1 MTETAAIETIE
12 SLEQY
17 NKVLEKEDAALF
29 YFSHEQCNVCKVLKP
44 KVAEMLKEEYPKVK
58 MYYCDTKKSPELAAQ
73 NSIFAV
79 PTILTYFGGRE
90 TIRKSRNIG
99 LQELAEHIYR
109 PYNLIFE

>member
-1 MTETAAIETIE
+1 MINTIET
-12 SLEQY
+12 LEKY
-17 NKVLEKEDAALF
+17 NEVIEKEDAVLF

-44 KVAEMLKEEYPKVK
+44 KVAEMLTDEFPKAK

-79 PTILTYFGGRE
+79 PTILIYFGGRE
-90 TIRKSRNIG
+90 SVRKSRNIG
-99 LQELAEHIYR
+99 VNELREYIER

>member
-1 MTETAAIETIE
+1 MIETIE
-12 SLEQY
+12 NLEQY
-17 NKVLEKEDAALF
+17 NEVLEKEDAVLF

-44 KVAEMLKEEYPKVK
+44 KVAEMLQDDFPKTK

-90 TIRKSRNIG
+90 TLRKSRNIG
-99 LQELAEHIYR
+99 LQELKEHIER
-109 PYNLIFE
+109 PYSLIFE

>member
-1 MTETAAIETIE
+1 MINTIET
-12 SLEQY
+12 LEKY
-17 NKVLEKEDAALF
+17 NEVIEKEDAVLF

-44 KVAEMLKEEYPKVK
+44 KVAEMLTDEFPKAK

-79 PTILTYFGGRE
+79 PTILIYFGGRE
-90 TIRKSRNIG
+90 SVRKSRNIG
-99 LQELAEHIYR
+99 VNELREHIER

>member
-1 MTETAAIETIE
+1 MIETIDN
-12 SLEQY
+12 LEQY
-17 NKVLEKEDAALF
+17 NKVIENEDAALF

-44 KVAEMLKEEYPKVK
+44 KVAELLQEEFPKAK

-99 LQELAEHIYR
+99 LQELQQHMER
-109 PYNLIFE
+109 PYSLIFE